1 MDDAAFFAAARS
13 TLFGGSLSQRV
24 VDRLNAI
31 FDAFATYGDGD
42 PNKLA
47 YICATAH
54 HESGRFV
61 YDREIWGP
69 TAAQT
74 RYEGRAD
81 LGNTVAGDGKRF
93 MGRGFVCM
101 ITGRHNY
108 ADWSERLGLDLIGNP
123 ELAADP
129 TYAARIGVD
138 GMMLGTF
145 TGKSLSD
152 YINERGCDYL
162 NARRVVNVTDKAAT
176 IAGYAEAYADALE
189 RAGYGAQVT
198 APAPVIASASIE
210 DRLAAL
216 EAWRRSLEA
225 ATA

>member
-13 TLFGGSLSQRV
+13 SLFGGSLSQRV

-42 PNKLA
+42 LNKLS
-47 YICATAH
+47 YICATGH

-69 TAAQT
+69 TAAQKG
-74 RYEGRAD
+74 YEGRAD
-81 LGNTVAGDGKRF
+81 LGNTISGDGKRF

-101 ITGRHNY
+101 ITGRRNY
-108 ADWSERLGLDLIGNP
+108 ADWSDRLGLDLINNP

-145 TGKSLSD
+145 TGKKLGD
-152 YINERGCDYL
+152 YINDQGCDYRS
-162 NARRVVNVTDKAAT
+162 ARRVVNGTDKAEM

-189 RAGYGAQVT
+189 RAGYGAQE
-198 APAPVIASASIE
+198 AAPVIASPSIE
-210 DRLAAL
+210 DRIAAL
-216 EAWRRSLEA
+216 EAWRRSVE
-225 ATA
+225 TA